1 MPALGREQLVPEAL
15 QVEPRQES
23 GPEHR
28 LGSSKRG
35 DWPVGHGLDHRDHH
49 RDRHPYP
56 GQLQLRQEEVQEQEG
71 APRQE
76 VGWELPAQWPVPL
89 QLHRQ

>member
-1 MPALGREQLVPEAL
+1 MPALGREQLVMEAL

-56 GQLQLRQEEVQEQEG
+56 GQLQLRQE
-71 APRQE
+71 